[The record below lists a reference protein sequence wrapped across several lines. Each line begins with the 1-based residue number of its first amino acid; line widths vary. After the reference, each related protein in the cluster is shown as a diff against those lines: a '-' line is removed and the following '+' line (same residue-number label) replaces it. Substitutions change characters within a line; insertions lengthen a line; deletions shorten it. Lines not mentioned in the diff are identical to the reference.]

1 MYDLS
6 SLSDSEKAQLREA
19 LGGGDAAQDA
29 ASIAPIAAAVK
40 HLAEKVDCLE
50 DMLMN
55 QLLNPISDLYNAQ
68 ERDFGIKGI
77 ATKYGEKLGPYKDF
91 YSTLTKGGD
100 LDSKLYE
107 IMGEQKK
114 ESPEWSDESEAGVI
128 ENAIAELKE
137 MLEQIKGKPEEAPA
151 TESAEPG
158 KIEVEMS
165 AEGPDAASKVDDL
178 MERVKA
184 MKAQKNP
191 TMM

>member
-29 ASIAPIAAAVK
+29 ASIAPVAAAVK

-68 ERDFGIKGI
+68 EREFGIKGI
-77 ATKYGEKLGPYKDF
+77 GTKYGEQLGPYKDF

-100 LDSKLYE
+100 LHSKLYE
-107 IMGEQKK
+107 IISGEKK
-114 ESPEWSDESEAGVI
+114 EATEWSDESEAGVI

-137 MLEQIKGKPEEAPA
+137 MLEQIKGKPGDAPD
-151 TESAEPG
+151 AEPG
-158 KIEVEMS
+158 KVEIEVQ
-165 AEGPDAASKVDDL
+165 AEGPEAAEKVDDL

-184 MKAQKNP
+184 MKSQKNP
-191 TMM
+191 TMMA